1 MNRNLN
7 NLIND
12 YLEDYEIFLAESGY
26 EEDEFLM
33 SPEAYV
39 RGRLVNDV
47 DRALKSALAEI
58 GDVQ

>member
-1 MNRNLN
+1 MNRNLVR
-7 NLIND
+7 LIDD

-33 SPEAYV
+33 SPEAYI

-47 DRALKSALAEI
+47 DRVLRSALAEME
-58 GDVQ
+58 V

>member
-12 YLEDYEIFLAESGY
+12 YLEVYEIFLAESGY

-58 GDVQ
+58 RDVQ

>member
-33 SPEAYV
+33 SPEAYI
-39 RGRLVNDV
+39 RGRLMNDF
-47 DRALKSALAEI
+47 DRVLNAVLSEY
-58 GDVQ
+58 GEV

>member
-12 YLEDYEIFLAESGY
+12 YLKDYEIFLAKSGY

-39 RGRLVNDV
+39 RGRLVNEV
-47 DRALKSALAEI
+47 DYALRASLAEI
-58 GDVQ
+58 GDI